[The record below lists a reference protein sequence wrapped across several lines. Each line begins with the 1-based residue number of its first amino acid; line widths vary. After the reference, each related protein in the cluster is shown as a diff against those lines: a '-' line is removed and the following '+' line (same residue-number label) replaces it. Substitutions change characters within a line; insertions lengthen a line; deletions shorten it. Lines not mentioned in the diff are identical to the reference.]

1 MKRMFIFFM
10 MFFALSFVGGFS
22 FASESDDA
30 PKGCTE
36 LSERLDIENKSRGQ
50 FSGDINFYRG
60 PANEPKSKD
69 LLQEK
74 QRYF

>member
-1 MKRMFIFFM
+1 MKRAFVFFVMIFV
-10 MFFALSFVGGFS
+10 LSFVEDLS
-22 FASESDDA
+22 FASESGDA

-36 LSERLDIENKSRGQ
+36 LSDRIDIENKSRGQ

-60 PANEPKSKD
+60 PASEPKSKD

-74 QRYF
+74 QGYF